1 MMMVENLIRNATIR
15 LSIFFSQTLHSAKA
29 FLLVS
34 ALFASDKEN
43 IKNYDNK
50 NIIMSHWSHAD
61 KIDPKIYNTKVLT
74 SE

>member
-1 MMMVENLIRNATIR
+1 MMMVENLIRHATIR
-15 LSIFFSQTLHSAKA
+15 LSIFFSETLHSAKA

-50 NIIMSHWSHAD
+50 
-61 KIDPKIYNTKVLT
+61 
-74 SE
+74 